1 MMKVTF
7 CTYDSPNFTGGPN
20 SWLRCLL
27 PSLQKN
33 GIESEVLFFI
43 DGKVPNECPCFDALS
58 KQGFSCKAFPW
69 ETTTQH
75 KIRWILSKLSENP
88 PDIFVPNLI
97 VAALYASKWVKLA
110 GIPTIGVLHSDDDFY
125 KGIIREFVFGQA
137 EYTLSALVCVSEY
150 LTQTVRN
157 LGNTDVLIRKIPYG
171 VQIPEKYAQA
181 PKDKLRLIYVGRLVE
196 EQKQISQVTKS
207 LCRVVKEIP
216 NTEAII
222 CGDGPSKS
230 NVEEIISKEGQ
241 GLPIYL
247 GGLIDNSKIQDV
259 MLQSHVLVLLSDYEG
274 LPVALMEGM
283 ACGLVPICLNIRSG
297 IPELIENNIN
307 GLLVN
312 DRNDEF
318 VNAVNHL
325 KKDLIFWKRLSIA
338 ARNKIK
344 SSYSHHSC
352 VTEWNNLFLELK
364 ELYNIKRTI
373 SKPLYIKL
381 PPVDLA
387 LAGYDNRQ
395 SFFDRMNKLLRYHG
409 GAIKNSMFKICN

>member
-1 MMKVTF
+1 MKITF
-7 CTYDSPNFTGGPN
+7 CIYDSPNFTGGPN

-27 PSLQKN
+27 PSLKKN

-43 DGKVPNECPCFDALS
+43 DGKVPNECPCFDTLS

-69 ETTTQH
+69 QTTTQH
-75 KIRWILSKLSENP
+75 KIRWILSKLAENT
-88 PDIFVPNLI
+88 PDIFVPHMI
-97 VAALYASKWVKLA
+97 VAALYASKWVKQA
-110 GIPTIGVLHSDDDFY
+110 GIPTIGVLHSDEDFY
-125 KGIIREFVFGQA
+125 QGIIREFVFGHT
-137 EYTLSALVCVSEY
+137 EYRLSALVCVSDF
-150 LTQTVRN
+150 LTKTVQD
-157 LGNTDVLIRKIPYG
+157 LGHTNVLIRKIPCG
-171 VQIPEKYAQA
+171 VQIPKKYAQ
-181 PKDKLRLIYVGRLVE
+181 PPQDKLRLIYVGRLVE

-222 CGDGPSKS
+222 FGDGPSKS
-230 NVEEIISKEGQ
+230 NIEEIILKQGQ

-247 GGLIDNSKIQDV
+247 GGLIDNSKIQAV
-259 MLQSHVLVLLSDYEG
+259 MLQSHILVLLSEYEG
-274 LPVALMEGM
+274 LPIALMEGM

-312 DRNDEF
+312 NRNDEF
-318 VNAVNHL
+318 VNAVNNL
-325 KKDLIFWKRLSIA
+325 RKDLMLWGRLSIA

-344 SSYSHHSC
+344 SFYSHDSC
-352 VTEWNNLFLELK
+352 VMEWNNLFLELK
-364 ELYNIKRTI
+364 EVYNIKRTI
-373 SKPLYIKL
+373 RKPLYIKL

-395 SFFDRMNKLLRYHG
+395 SFFDKIHKLLRYHG
-409 GAIKNSMFKICN
+409 GAIKNSIFKIFN